1 MCVRER
7 DERRGKNLEKQR
19 VKMCGCWC
27 VGVLRQRTAKIRDGW
42 LLHMC
47 VCIVAYV
54 ALYCRSLYGQE
65 KSRRSLKISKFL
77 KQGQNKA

>member
-1 MCVRER
+1 MRER

-19 VKMCGCWC
+19 VKMCGCWGFMTEDC
-27 VGVLRQRTAKIRDGW
+27 EDEGW
-42 LLHMC
+42 MAVTY

-54 ALYCRSLYGQE
+54 SLYCMSIYGQE
-65 KSRRSLKISKFL
+65 KSWRSLKMSKFL